1 MLRRTSL
8 FKGLIPHKLSQEDGR
23 ARKMV
28 QERTYSW
35 ILPSY
40 SLLRNGSMVYLRI
53 ILTFLVSL
61 FLKKQIVNTNII
73 AMSKIE
79 WGEGEE

>member
-1 MLRRTSL
+1 
-8 FKGLIPHKLSQEDGR
+8 
-23 ARKMV
+23 MV